1 MSRRDFFEFNT
12 PVKTNDDVKTQTS
25 KLPRG
30 MGNAKTIEPNSEVA
44 HELNKV
50 DLEYAVKALEQIVN
64 ETSDPN
70 ANSIASDALEKIS
83 QGDYFEGARFPYLVR
98 HVPKHKQLV
107 KKSNHVW
114 VKPTVTLESN
124 TYNCK
129 YNGSE
134 SIHQLYYNNFTGKW
148 NTIGTPNQPEIITVT
163 APDLIQI
170 N

>member
-12 PVKTNDDVKTQTS
+12 PVETKNTSQTQEVKI
-25 KLPRG
+25 PRG
-30 MGNAKTIEPNSEVA
+30 MGKAKTIEPDSEAA

-70 ANSIASDALEKIS
+70 TNSIAADALEKVS

-98 HVPKHKQLV
+98 HMAKHKQPQSV
-107 KKSNHVW
+107 DNSTW

-134 SIHQLYYNNFTGKW
+134 SVHQLYYNNFTGKW
-148 NTIGTPNQPEIITVT
+148 NTIGTSVQPELTVT

-170 N
+170 I

>member
-1 MSRRDFFEFNT
+1 M
-12 PVKTNDDVKTQTS
+12 S
-25 KLPRG
+25 KLNTTEISAKDFKAKLDTMTR
-30 MGNAKTIEPNSEVA
+30 NAIEIEPNSETA
-44 HELNKV
+44 HELNRI
-50 DLEYAVKALEQIVN
+50 DLEYAVKALEEILE

-70 ANSIASDALEKIS
+70 ANSIAADALEKVS

-107 KKSNHVW
+107 KKDNYAW
-114 VKPTVTLESN
+114 AKPTVTLESN
-124 TYNCK
+124 TYSCK

-148 NTIGTPNQPEIITVT
+148 STIGTPNQPEVVIT
-163 APDLIQI
+163 APDLIRI

>member
-12 PVKTNDDVKTQTS
+12 PVKTNGDVKTQTS

-50 DLEYAVKALEQIVN
+50 DLEYAVKALEQILE

-148 NTIGTPNQPEIITVT
+148 NTIGTPNQPEVIIT
-163 APDLIQI
+163 APDLVQI

>member
-1 MSRRDFFEFNT
+1 MSRQDFFENNT
-12 PVKTNDDVKTQTS
+12 PVKTNDDVKTQTI

-30 MGNAKTIEPNSEVA
+30 MGKGKVIEPDSEAA
-44 HELNKV
+44 HELNKM
-50 DLEYAVKALEQIVN
+50 DLEYAVKALEEILE

-70 ANSIASDALEKIS
+70 ANSIAADALEKVS

-98 HVPKHKQLV
+98 HVPKHKQRV
-107 KKSNHVW
+107 KKDNFVW
-114 VKPTVTLESN
+114 AKPTVTLESN

-129 YNGSE
+129 YNGSDI
-134 SIHQLYYNNFTGKW
+134 IHQLYYNNFTGQW
-148 NTIGTPNQPEIITVT
+148 STIGTPNQPEVVIT

>member
-12 PVKTNDDVKTQTS
+12 PVKTNDDVKTQTI

-30 MGNAKTIEPNSEVA
+30 MGKGKVIEPDSEAA
-44 HELNKV
+44 HELNKM
-50 DLEYAVKALEQIVN
+50 DLEYAIKALEKILD

-70 ANSIASDALEKIS
+70 ANSIAADALEKVS

-98 HVPKHKQLV
+98 HVPKHKQRV
-107 KKSNHVW
+107 KKDNFVW
-114 VKPTVTLESN
+114 AKPTVTLESN

-134 SIHQLYYNNFTGKW
+134 SIHQLYYNNFTGQW
-148 NTIGTPNQPEIITVT
+148 STIGTPNQPEVVIT

>member
-12 PVKTNDDVKTQTS
+12 PVETKNTSQTQEVKI
-25 KLPRG
+25 PRG
-30 MGNAKTIEPNSEVA
+30 MGQAKTIEPNSETA

-70 ANSIASDALEKIS
+70 ANSIASDALEKVS

-107 KKSNHVW
+107 KKDNFTW
-114 VKPTVTLESN
+114 AKPTVTLASN

-129 YNGSE
+129 YNGSDI
-134 SIHQLYYNNFTGKW
+134 IHQLYYNNFTGKW
-148 NTIGTPNQPEIITVT
+148 NTIGTSVQPEITTVT

-170 N
+170 I

>member
-1 MSRRDFFEFNT
+1 M
-12 PVKTNDDVKTQTS
+12 S
-25 KLPRG
+25 KLNTTEISAKDFKAKLDTMTR
-30 MGNAKTIEPNSEVA
+30 NAKTIEPDSEAA
-44 HELNKV
+44 HELNKM
-50 DLEYAVKALEQIVN
+50 DLEYAIKALEEILD
-64 ETSDPN
+64 ETSDPT
-70 ANSIASDALEKIS
+70 ANSIAADALEKVS

-98 HVPKHKQLV
+98 HVPKHKQRV
-107 KKSNHVW
+107 KKDNFVW
-114 VKPTVTLESN
+114 AKPTVTLESN

-148 NTIGTPNQPEIITVT
+148 NTIGTPTEPEITVT

>member
-12 PVKTNDDVKTQTS
+12 PVETKNTSQTQEVKI
-25 KLPRG
+25 PRG
-30 MGNAKTIEPNSEVA
+30 MGKAKTIEPDSEIA

-50 DLEYAVKALEQIVN
+50 DLEYAVKALEEILE

-70 ANSIASDALEKIS
+70 ANSIAADALEKVS
-83 QGDYFEGARFPYLVR
+83 QGDYFEGERFPYLVR
-98 HVPKHKQLV
+98 HMPKHKQPV
-107 KKSNHVW
+107 KKDNFVW
-114 VKPTVTLESN
+114 AKPTVTLESN
-124 TYNCK
+124 TYSCK

-134 SIHQLYYNNFTGKW
+134 SIHQLYYNNFTGQW
-148 NTIGTPNQPEIITVT
+148 STIGTPNQPEVVIT

>member
-12 PVKTNDDVKTQTS
+12 PVKTNDDVKTQTI

-30 MGNAKTIEPNSEVA
+30 MGKGKVIEPNSEAA
-44 HELNKV
+44 HELNKL
-50 DLEYAVKALEQIVN
+50 DLSCAVEALEKIIN

-70 ANSIASDALEKIS
+70 ANSIASEALDKIS
-83 QGDYFEGARFPYLVR
+83 LGDFDEGKRFPYLIR
-98 HVPKHKQLV
+98 HTFKHKQLQSV
-107 KKSNHVW
+107 DNSTW

-129 YNGSE
+129 YNGSDTV
-134 SIHQLYYNNFTGKW
+134 HQLYYNNFTGQWK
-148 NTIGTPNQPEIITVT
+148 TIGTPNQPEVVIT